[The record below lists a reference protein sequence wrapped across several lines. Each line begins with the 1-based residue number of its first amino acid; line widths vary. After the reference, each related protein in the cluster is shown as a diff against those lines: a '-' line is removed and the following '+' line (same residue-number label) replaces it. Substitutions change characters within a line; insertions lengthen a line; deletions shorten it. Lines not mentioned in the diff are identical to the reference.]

1 MQNADTLITA
11 NELLSR
17 YGASPRMAIWA
28 MIETP
33 AAVMNI
39 KEISQS
45 ANFVPR
51 LEALM
56 IGTSDLTVRAIDF
69 IYLSIHL
76 FMLYLFIDLM
86 NYYS

>member
-1 MQNADTLITA
+1 VIIPKVQNADTLITA

-56 IGTSDLTVRAIDF
+56 IGTSDLTVR
-69 IYLSIHL
+69 IY
-76 FMLYLFIDLM
+76 FYLFLFINLFQ
-86 NYYS
+86 

>member
-1 MQNADTLITA
+1 
-11 NELLSR
+11 
-17 YGASPRMAIWA
+17 

-56 IGTSDLTVRAIDF
+56 IGTSDLTVRNYYLFNYF
-69 IYLSIHL
+69 IY
-76 FMLYLFIDLM
+76 YLFFIYFNLLDSSIILL
-86 NYYS
+86 YC